1 MPTVLSL
8 PFWLPV
14 AWSSMTDCAPCP
26 RVSAPF
32 TACSA
37 ARRSLSVSLACFRV
51 WTLLSRAPPAAP
63 ESARVRPEDFCSTV
77 WVCVPL
83 SVAAVMLTFFPASVM
98 SCAAIRSEPWT
109 LRSLPALSVTLPFT
123 EPIVLPRWVVSCAVS
138 VTFRLWLP

>member
-37 ARRSLSVSLACFRV
+37 ARRSLSVS
-51 WTLLSRAPPAAP
+51 W
-63 ESARVRPEDFCSTV
+63 
-77 WVCVPL
+77 
-83 SVAAVMLTFFPASVM
+83 PASGCSRCCREHHPPRRRAQGSGRKILLHGVGL
-98 SCAAIRSEPWT
+98 CAALRGGGDADVFPGERHVLPAIRSEPWT